1 MIPFKD
7 ILLEAMKPGVANTV
21 FAKFGVR
28 NAAVLD
34 KGKLRKYYMALVK
47 KHHPDKGGND
57 EDMRWINAAYDVLY
71 PVAKDVPD
79 IELKPE
85 DAIVNIEFRAQEG
98 SKMIILDSGHCNHSE
113 FLEMI
118 QKIND
123 EGTPVRIDPPSPYNS
138 IEGTWSVNTVII
150 FIHSDDFHMIS
161 QYIEP
166 FFKH

>member
-1 MIPFKD
+1 MLPFKD
-7 ILLEAMKPGVANTV
+7 ILLEAMKPGVASTI

-47 KHHPDKGGND
+47 QHHPDKGGKD

-85 DAIVNIEFRAQEG
+85 DAIVNIRFQILRGE
-98 SKMIILDSGHCNHSE
+98 ILDSGQCNRSE
-113 FLEMI
+113 FLEI
-118 QKIND
+118 VGKIKND
-123 EGTPVRIDPPSPYNS
+123 GVSVTIIPPDNYDN
-138 IEGTWSVNTVII
+138 INERWLVDII
-150 FIHSDDFHMIS
+150 TIFMDAYDFYTMVPIL
-161 QYIEP
+161 EP
-166 FFKH
+166 LFKH